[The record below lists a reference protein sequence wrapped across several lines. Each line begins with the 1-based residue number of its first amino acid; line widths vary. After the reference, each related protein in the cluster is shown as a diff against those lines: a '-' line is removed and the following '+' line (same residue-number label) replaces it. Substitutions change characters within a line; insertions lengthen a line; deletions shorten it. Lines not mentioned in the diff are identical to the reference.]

1 MGGHERK
8 RAKERAKERREL
20 LKNMSLVIQNNAKGT
35 S

>member
-20 LKNMSLVIQNNAKGT
+20 LKNMSLVTEK
-35 S
+35 

>member
-20 LKNMSLVIQNNAKGT
+20 LKSLDLVIQNNAKGI